1 MNHALFETKTARE
14 RVHQNAG
21 MVQQT
26 SRGLGRALA
35 EEQLRA
41 DIGVK
46 LHLAIQGKASH
57 RAVLESAFARADGD
71 KDGILQFHE
80 FCSAAAAIGL
90 GVSEYELRQ
99 AFERFDRNHDGTVE
113 FAECVD
119 FMCPVIRSHADAQKA
134 VAVGHLE
141 RMAAN
146 REKLVA
152 TEDIEGAVFR
162 VAETVFAKELNVR
175 RAFQTWD
182 ANGSGDLDVSEFT
195 AALNSLGFSLDLLD
209 AKALFEVFDIDRDGR
224 IKCWEFIRT
233 LGHFE
238 RELNGDDGTR
248 RVLGH
253 NTGRG
258 GGGDRAEGG
267 ARPVLADV
275 IGASGGNTI
284 RKPTMAERSRLQQD
298 MERQQKE
305 EAARAAAAMSS
316 REEQLHAGECR

>member
-1 MNHALFETKTARE
+1 MGQGGSVN
-14 RVHQNAG
+14 
-21 MVQQT
+21 
-26 SRGLGRALA
+26 RGVGKALA
-35 EEQLRA
+35 EERVRA
-41 DIGVK
+41 EIAVK
-46 LHLAIQGKASH
+46 LHLAIGDRQNH
-57 RAVLESAFARADGD
+57 RAVLEAAFRASDADGSGEID
-71 KDGILQFHE
+71 FNE
-80 FCSAAAAIGL
+80 FCSTAAALNI
-90 GVSEYELRQ
+90 GVSEEELYY
-99 AFERFDRNHDGTVE
+99 AFKKFDRDGGGTIDYHEV
-113 FAECVD
+113 VD

-146 REKLVA
+146 REKLET

-175 RAFQTWD
+175 PAFQTWD

-267 ARPVLADV
+267 TRPVMADV

-284 RKPTMAERSRLQQD
+284 RKLTMAERSRMQQD

-305 EAARAAAAMSS
+305 EAQRAAAAMSS
-316 REEQLHAGECR
+316 REEQLNAGECR